1 MNFVEL
7 VKQEM
12 ERRGWSESELA
23 REAGLSRQAV
33 NFLLSGRTKS
43 PSIDTIN
50 NIARAFRL
58 PVDEFARAA
67 GLLPKVT
74 YRESL
79 IKRIEEKASQLT
91 DPKDIE
97 RVEKFIDLLSGD
109 DVKRRKRTSR
119 ASGAASSRS

>member
-1 MNFVEL
+1 MD
-7 VKQEM
+7 
-12 ERRGWSESELA
+12 RRGWSESELA
-23 REAGLSRQAV
+23 REANLSRQAI

-43 PSIDTIN
+43 PSIDSIN
-50 NIARAFRL
+50 SIARAFKL

-74 YRESL
+74 YKETL

-97 RVEKFIDLLSGD
+97 RVEKFIDLLAGED
-109 DVKRRKRTSR
+109 AKRPKRKSR
-119 ASGAASSRS
+119 AQGTASS